1 MLTREAA
8 KTVYEHLQSAQPFL
22 YWFEKLGP
30 GFFYRYFQ
38 MRYFFLKKPTLF
50 SLIYYT
56 TTNCT
61 LACRECH
68 SWIPYFHHRYGDNF
82 DNFKLVIDKLLHA
95 VDLIYYLRLQGGEPL
110 ITKDLDRMV
119 AYACAQPQICYV
131 QIITNGTLLPSDS
144 LLQAM
149 RNPKVLLSISDYSHI
164 PQVRDKLKIEAIK
177 KLCRE
182 REREREIRCAHFLTP
197 PGSRWI
203 ARLSIRPHLEPIDPE
218 KARNN
223 QRACWCFGA
232 VQPRTAIMLN
242 GTIYPCVPAY
252 YGAINNPDF
261 CLSDDE
267 VVDVRNLDTRALTR
281 AISRFLAK
289 DFIPL
294 CSRCNALEM
303 SSVRHIPGEQIEG
316 KDSDTLEHR
325 EHL

>member
-182 REREREIRCAHFLTP
+182 RERDTVRAFSYP
-197 PGSRWI
+197 PGITMDCPLVHTTSLRTY
-203 ARLSIRPHLEPIDPE
+203 RPR
-218 KARNN
+218 KSKK
-223 QRACWCFGA
+223 
-232 VQPRTAIMLN
+232 QPTCLLVFRRR
-242 GTIYPCVPAY
+242 PA
-252 YGAINNPDF
+252 
-261 CLSDDE
+261 
-267 VVDVRNLDTRALTR
+267 T
-281 AISRFLAK
+281 
-289 DFIPL
+289 
-294 CSRCNALEM
+294 
-303 SSVRHIPGEQIEG
+303 
-316 KDSDTLEHR
+316 DSDNAQWYNLSLR
-325 EHL
+325 AGLLWSYQQSRLLPVR